1 MEARTQWNIILGSQK
16 EIPINLKLYAQLN
29 L

>member
-1 MEARTQWNIILGSQK
+1 MEARTQWNIILDSQK